1 VAARSI
7 IVSGAA
13 QGIGRA
19 CALRQAAA
27 GDHVVLWDLDGE
39 ALQTATEEIARA
51 GGSAES
57 AVLDISDTAAT
68 RAAVS
73 EVQVRTGTLAGL
85 ANAAGLTRT
94 LRFDELDEAE
104 WDRVLDVNLR
114 GAAFLTQ
121 AVARTIREAGATGAI
136 VLFSSVAGRRG
147 RPYAAHYAASKAATI
162 SLAQSAAMAYG
173 PAVRVNAVCPGVI
186 RTPMQDAIAGDRH
199 TLLGADPSIHY
210 EDAAASL
217 PLQRPG
223 EPDDVAAVVEFL
235 LGPGAAYVTGQSLN
249 VDGGLEFD

>member
-1 VAARSI
+1 VAARTI

-27 GDHVVLWDLDGE
+27 GDHLVLWDLDGA
-39 ALQTATEEIARA
+39 ALQGLAREIAAA
-51 GGSAES
+51 GGSAEA
-57 AVLDISDTAAT
+57 AVVDVRDTAAT
-68 RAAVS
+68 RAAVAD
-73 EVQVRTGTLAGL
+73 VQARTGVLGGL

-121 AVARTIREAGATGAI
+121 AVGRTIRDAGADGAI

-147 RPYAAHYAASKAATI
+147 RPLAAHYAASKAATI

-173 PAVRVNAVCPGVI
+173 PSVRVNAVCPGVI
-186 RTPMQDAIAGDRH
+186 RTPMQDAIAGARQ
-199 TLLGADPSIHY
+199 TLLGADPGAHY
-210 EDAAASL
+210 QGAAASL
-217 PLQRPG
+217 PLRRPG

>member
-1 VAARSI
+1 VAERSI

-13 QGIGRA
+13 HGIGRA
-19 CALRQAAA
+19 CALRQAAG
-27 GDHVVLWDLDGE
+27 GDHVVLWDLDRGAVE
-39 ALQTATEEIARA
+39 ALAREITDA
-51 GGSAES
+51 GGSAET
-57 AVLDISDTAAT
+57 ALLDISDTGAT
-68 RAAVS
+68 RAAVAD
-73 EVQVRTGTLAGL
+73 VQARTGTLAGL

-104 WDRVLDVNLR
+104 WDRVLNVNLR

-121 AVARTIREAGATGAI
+121 AVARTIRDAGAGGAV

-147 RPYAAHYAASKAATI
+147 RPFAAHYAASKAATI

-186 RTPMQDAIAGDRH
+186 RTPMQDAIAGDRQ
-199 TLLGADPSIHY
+199 TLLGADPGVHY

-217 PLQRPG
+217 PLKRPG

-235 LGPGAAYVTGQSLN
+235 LGPGAGYVTGQSLN